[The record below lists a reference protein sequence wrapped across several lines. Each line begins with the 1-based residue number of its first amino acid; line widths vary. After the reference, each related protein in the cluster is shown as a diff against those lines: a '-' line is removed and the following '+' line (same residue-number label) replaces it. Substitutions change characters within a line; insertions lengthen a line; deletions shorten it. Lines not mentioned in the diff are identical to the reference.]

1 MEETRS
7 PDSQN
12 SPDSP
17 DSSDS
22 SRLLECPD
30 LPFSLDLPQTYDVFD
45 FFETCEGVD
54 LSEALK
60 AEYVPR
66 IETLKEQLLKKAFD
80 AFCVYESLVNKYRQG
95 YSGPELERKIKTA
108 RERCVNILLE
118 SSDAG
123 VRIDQTLDCLFSLS
137 KAVIEEE
144 FNRSK

>member
-1 MEETRS
+1 MEETHS
-7 PDSQN
+7 PDLQN

-17 DSSDS
+17 DSNDS

-45 FFETCEGVD
+45 FFETCEGVG
-54 LSEALK
+54 LPEALT
-60 AEYVPR
+60 AEYVSR

-95 YSGPELERKIKTA
+95 CNGPKLERKIKKA
-108 RERCVNILLE
+108 RERCVDILLE
-118 SSDAG
+118 SSDVG
-123 VRIDQTLDCLFSLS
+123 VDIDKMVECFFSLS
-137 KAVIEEE
+137 KTVIEEE